1 MPYLIVKFTL
11 STKYI
16 ALFKAFFFKD
26 FIHILKIEEQKTNIQ
41 TQNCNLLLIID

>member
-16 ALFKAFFFKD
+16 ALFKGFYSYFE
-26 FIHILKIEEQKTNIQ
+26 IEEQNTNFQ
-41 TQNCNLLLIID
+41 SQNCNLLLIID